1 VFLFGAFVREALN
14 VIRLECTMQ
23 QNLILRQPYERW
35 LAYGLLL
42 ITGLVM
48 AFPFIYMLASSLKT
62 SSEVVQVPPV
72 LFPQTL
78 QLGNYIEVLNIVP
91 LGTQLVNSTLVTIG
105 VVAGW
110 IFTSV
115 LAGYAFARLEF
126 PGRDVLFFAYL
137 LTLMVPFAVLIVPMY
152 RIMIAFGWVDK
163 LVALIVPWLFT
174 AYGTFLLRQ
183 FFMNLPRDLEEAAM
197 IDGASR
203 WGILFRVAVPL
214 ARPAMAT
221 LATFGFLYAWNSF
234 LWPLIIISNPEK
246 KVVTQG
252 LMDLQA
258 LYAARVDLIMA
269 GSVLA
274 VLPTLIVFLFA
285 QRYFIEGIATTGLA
299 GR

>member
-1 VFLFGAFVREALN
+1 MERGLFL
-14 VIRLECTMQ
+14 Q
-23 QNLILRQPYERW
+23 KPYERW
-35 LAYGLLL
+35 LAYAFLL
-42 ITGLVM
+42 ITGLVI
-48 AFPFIYMLASSLKT
+48 AFPFIYMLASSLKN
-62 SSEVVQVPPV
+62 SSEVVQIPPK
-72 LFPQTL
+72 LFPEVL
-78 QLGNYIEVLNIVP
+78 QIGNYLEVLSIVP
-91 LGTQLVNSTLVTIG
+91 LGTQLINSAIVTIG

-110 IFTSV
+110 VFTSV

-126 PGRDVLFFAYL
+126 PGRDQLFFIYL
-137 LTLMVPFAVLIVPMY
+137 LTLMVPFAVLIIPMY
-152 RIMIAFGWVDK
+152 RLMIAFGWVDK
-163 LVALIVPWLFT
+163 LTALIVPWLFT

-183 FFMNLPRDLEEAAM
+183 FFMGLPRDLEEAAM

-203 WGILFRVAVPL
+203 WGILFKIAIPL

-234 LWPLIIISNPEK
+234 LWPLIIISDPSK

-274 VLPTLIVFLFA
+274 VLPTLVIFLFA

>member
-1 VFLFGAFVREALN
+1 
-14 VIRLECTMQ
+14 MQ

-174 AYGTFLLRQ
+174 AYGSFLLRQ

>member
-1 VFLFGAFVREALN
+1 
-14 VIRLECTMQ
+14 MQ

-152 RIMIAFGWVDK
+152 RLMIAFGWVDK